1 MPAPACSNTL
11 PKRRNPDGNKTAQEG
26 TNTRCGRTEKD
37 RLLTRLP
44 FPQGRGPHHLQS
56 PYSPQLSRPSLRTA
70 PVQNDMYTR
79 REVYISDPAPYR
91 QTLTCTAKDVFA
103 NDQAPA
109 PDNNATVRNQDTPSL
124 FVLLPSCS
132 EQDEYR
138 PASEPYR
145 ARPFAVSWAAM
156 TGHPLIRPFVHGTAG
171 KVPLGIINAY
181 GPPPHRTDYPMNI
194 HEAVTPKRQRQI
206 IKRKTG
212 RRNAAGRAATGSLQ
226 KKKSPQECIPRR
238 LMENCRIVI
247 RTLSGSVS
255 LRAHAT
261 HCLPRL
267 QARARP
273 A

>member
-1 MPAPACSNTL
+1 MFVPTTKHRPPTL
-11 PKRRNPDGNKTAQEG
+11 TQLSAIRTHRLFSSFSRPVPNR
-26 TNTRCGRTEKD
+26 TNTGR
-37 RLLTRLP
+37 R
-44 FPQGRGPHHLQS
+44 F
-56 PYSPQLSRPSLRTA
+56 
-70 PVQNDMYTR
+70 
-79 REVYISDPAPYR
+79 
-91 QTLTCTAKDVFA
+91 
-103 NDQAPA
+103 
-109 PDNNATVRNQDTPSL
+109 
-124 FVLLPSCS
+124 
-132 EQDEYR
+132 R

-267 QARARP
+267 QARSRP

>member
-138 PASEPYR
+138 AALPSRIRTISGPAFCRLLGRHDRASAHSPLCTRYSRESSVRDYKRIRPAS
-145 ARPFAVSWAAM
+145 AQD
-156 TGHPLIRPFVHGTAG
+156 GL
-171 KVPLGIINAY
+171 
-181 GPPPHRTDYPMNI
+181 
-194 HEAVTPKRQRQI
+194 QRQI

-267 QARARP
+267 QARSRP

>member
-1 MPAPACSNTL
+1 MFL
-11 PKRRNPDGNKTAQEG
+11 PTTKHRPPTITQLSAIRTHRLFSSFSRPVPNR
-26 TNTRCGRTEKD
+26 TNTGR
-37 RLLTRLP
+37 R
-44 FPQGRGPHHLQS
+44 F
-56 PYSPQLSRPSLRTA
+56 
-70 PVQNDMYTR
+70 
-79 REVYISDPAPYR
+79 
-91 QTLTCTAKDVFA
+91 
-103 NDQAPA
+103 
-109 PDNNATVRNQDTPSL
+109 
-124 FVLLPSCS
+124 
-132 EQDEYR
+132 R

-145 ARPFAVSWAAM
+145 VRPFAVSCTAM
-156 TGHPLIRPFVHGTAG
+156 TRYPLIRPFRYTVQPG
-171 KVPLGIINAY
+171 KFRY
-181 GPPPHRTDYPMNI
+181 GPPPHRTDYSMNI
-194 HEAVTPKRQRQI
+194 HEAVIPKRKRQI

-267 QARARP
+267 QARSRP

>member
-1 MPAPACSNTL
+1 
-11 PKRRNPDGNKTAQEG
+11 
-26 TNTRCGRTEKD
+26 
-37 RLLTRLP
+37 
-44 FPQGRGPHHLQS
+44 
-56 PYSPQLSRPSLRTA
+56 
-70 PVQNDMYTR
+70 MYTR

-138 PASEPYR
+138 AALPSRIRTISGPALCRLLHCHDR
-145 ARPFAVSWAAM
+145 ASAHS
-156 TGHPLIRPFVHGTAG
+156 PLSVHGTAG

-194 HEAVTPKRQRQI
+194 HEAVTSKRQRQI

-226 KKKSPQECIPRR
+226 KEVSARMHPAETYGELPYRYSY
-238 LMENCRIVI
+238 
-247 RTLSGSVS
+247 TLGVS
-255 LRAHAT
+255 FPSSTRNA
-261 HCLPRL
+261 LPAKL
-267 QARARP
+267 QARSRP

>member
-1 MPAPACSNTL
+1 MFL
-11 PKRRNPDGNKTAQEG
+11 PTTKHRPPTITQLSAIRTHRLFSSFSRPVPNR
-26 TNTRCGRTEKD
+26 TNTGR
-37 RLLTRLP
+37 R
-44 FPQGRGPHHLQS
+44 F
-56 PYSPQLSRPSLRTA
+56 
-70 PVQNDMYTR
+70 
-79 REVYISDPAPYR
+79 
-91 QTLTCTAKDVFA
+91 
-103 NDQAPA
+103 
-109 PDNNATVRNQDTPSL
+109 
-124 FVLLPSCS
+124 
-132 EQDEYR
+132 R

-145 ARPFAVSWAAM
+145 ARPFA
-156 TGHPLIRPFVHGTAG
+156 HGTAG

-267 QARARP
+267 QARSRP

>member
-26 TNTRCGRTEKD
+26 TNTRCVRTEKTD
-37 RLLTRLP
+37 FSHGSP
-44 FPQGRGPHHLQS
+44 FHREEARTICNLHI
-56 PYSPQLSRPSLRTA
+56 SPQLSRPLLRTA

-132 EQDEYR
+132 EQDEYQAALPSR
-138 PASEPYR
+138 IRTISGPALCRLLGRHDR
-145 ARPFAVSWAAM
+145 ASAHS
-156 TGHPLIRPFVHGTAG
+156 PLSVHGTAG

-194 HEAVTPKRQRQI
+194 HEAVTSKRQRQI

-226 KKKSPQECIPRR
+226 KR
-238 LMENCRIVI
+238 
-247 RTLSGSVS
+247 S
-255 LRAHAT
+255 LRKNASRGD
-261 HCLPRL
+261 L
-267 QARARP
+267 
-273 A
+273 